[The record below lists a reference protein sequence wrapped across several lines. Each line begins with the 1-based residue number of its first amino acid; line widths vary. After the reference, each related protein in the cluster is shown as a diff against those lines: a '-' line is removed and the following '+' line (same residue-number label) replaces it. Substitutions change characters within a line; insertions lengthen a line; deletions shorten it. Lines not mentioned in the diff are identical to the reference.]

1 MPRIALLS
9 TPWPLFN
16 RPSVQ
21 LGTLKAYLQREL
33 PEIEVDAHHVY
44 LRVAEAI
51 GYDLYKSISERS
63 WLSEACFAALLYPER
78 EEIIEG
84 FWRRQSRGLHPKAR
98 FRTLCRSLKEV
109 SERILGTV
117 PWTSYPLIGLS
128 ICYGQL
134 TSSLYFITQ
143 IKKASP
149 HSRIAAGGSSCAG
162 RMGESLLTAFPEIN
176 FVVSGEGE
184 LPLLHLVKSL
194 SGGPLSPFPSPP
206 AGGQCHNVIS
216 RRKPRNLGSASGRIL
231 RFLPSVEMTQNPL
244 LPDCDTASGGRG
256 RDEGEQTDISIP
268 GLFTRSLRSGQGFSQ
283 VARLDDLPIP
293 DYSDYFEELKT
304 FSEAKQFFPKL
315 PMEMSRGCW
324 WSKTTL
330 PRPAKGC
337 AFCNLNLQWQGYRAK
352 SHRRIVQEL
361 ASLVDRYEL
370 LSVSFADNLLPPR
383 NLQSL
388 FEAVARLGRDFRF
401 FAEIRAT
408 TSLDEL
414 LAMGKAGVAEVQVGI
429 EALSTRLLKKLN
441 KGTMAIQNLEI
452 MKNCEARN
460 VPDLTSNLITHF
472 PGSDEMDV
480 EETLR
485 TLQFAVPFRP
495 LKATPFWLGYGSPV
509 WHHPEAFRIR
519 KVRNHPFYD
528 YLFPRKIL
536 SQLQLILQGYE
547 GDLKEQQ
554 RLWNKVTKALESWRT
569 TYEDLHGASNRDPI
583 LSYLDGG
590 TFLIIRERRPAAGDR
605 THRLRGSS
613 RRIYL
618 FCGKNRS
625 LPEIVERFPGFG
637 EEKILPFLNM
647 MVDKRL
653 MFREGERFLSLA
665 VPVRG
670 FRF

>member
-1 MPRIALLS
+1 MKAGSSMPRIALLS

-16 RPSVQ
+16 RPSIQ
-21 LGTLKAYLQREL
+21 LGTLKAYLQREI
-33 PEIEVDAHHVY
+33 PELEVDAHHVY

-84 FWRRQSRGLHPKAR
+84 FWRRQTRGLHPKAR
-98 FRTLCRSLKEV
+98 FKTLCRSLKEV

-134 TSSLYFITQ
+134 TSSLYFIRQ

-162 RMGESLLTAFPEIN
+162 RMGESLLTAFPEID

-184 LPLLHLVKSL
+184 IPLLHLVKSL
-194 SGGPLSPFPSPP
+194 TAGPPSSFPSPP
-206 AGGQCHNVIS
+206 AGG
-216 RRKPRNLGSASGRIL
+216 R
-231 RFLPSVEMTQNPL
+231 
-244 LPDCDTASGGRG
+244 GRG
-256 RDEGEQTDISIP
+256 EGEQTDISIP
-268 GLFTRSLRSGQGFSQ
+268 GLFTRSLRSGQSFSQ

-293 DYSDYFEELKT
+293 DYSDYFEDLKA
-304 FSEAKQFFPKL
+304 FSEAKRFLPKL

-361 ASLVDRYEL
+361 ASLIDRYEL

-388 FEAVARLGRDFRF
+388 FEAVARLGKDFRF

-485 TLQFAVPFRP
+485 TLQFAAPFRP

-509 WHHPEAFRIR
+509 WHRPEAFSVR

-547 GDLKEQQ
+547 GGLKEQQ
-554 RLWNKVTKALESWRT
+554 RLWNKVAKALKSWRA
-569 TYEDLHGASNRDPI
+569 TYDDLQGASNTDPI
-583 LSYLDGG
+583 LSYQDGG
-590 TFLIIRERRPAAGDR
+590 TFLIIRERRPTADDR

-618 FCGKNRS
+618 FCEKNRS
-625 LPEIVERFPGFG
+625 LPEIVERFAGFG

-670 FRF
+670 FRL

>member
-16 RPSVQ
+16 RPSIQ
-21 LGTLKAYLQREL
+21 LGTLKAFLQREL
-33 PEIEVDAHHVY
+33 PELEVDAHHVY

-63 WLSEACFAALLYPER
+63 WLSEACFTALLYPER
-78 EEIIEG
+78 EDIIER
-84 FWRRQSRGLHPKAR
+84 FWRSQTRDPSLRAR
-98 FRTLCRSLKEV
+98 FQELGRSLKEV

-117 PWTSYPLIGLS
+117 PWTVYPLIGLS
-128 ICYGQL
+128 LCYGQL
-134 TSSLYFITQ
+134 TSSLYFIRQ
-143 IKKASP
+143 IKKAAP
-149 HSRIAAGGSSCAG
+149 DAKIVVGGSSCAG
-162 RMGESLLTAFPEIN
+162 GMGESLLTAFPEID
-176 FVVSGEGE
+176 FLVSGEGE

-194 SGGPLSPFPSPP
+194 SANHTNLPSPP
-206 AGGQCHNVIS
+206 V
-216 RRKPRNLGSASGRIL
+216 SG
-231 RFLPSVEMTQNPL
+231 L
-244 LPDCDTASGGRG
+244 L
-256 RDEGEQTDISIP
+256 
-268 GLFTRSLRSGQGFSQ
+268 TRRSGSPQGFSQ
-283 VARLDDLPIP
+283 FARLDDLPAP
-293 DYSDYFEELKT
+293 DYTDYFEDLKT
-304 FSEAKQFFPKL
+304 FPEAKRFLPKL

-337 AFCNLNLQWQGYRAK
+337 AFCNLNLQWEGYRAK

-361 ASLVDRYEL
+361 ASLIDRYDL

-388 FEAVARLGRDFRF
+388 FESIARLGKDYRF

-441 KGTMAIQNLEI
+441 KGTTAIQNLEI

-460 VPDLTSNLITHF
+460 VPDLTSNLIIHF

-485 TLQFAVPFRP
+485 TLQFAAPLRP
-495 LKATPFWLGYGSPV
+495 LRATPFWLGYGSPV
-509 WHHPEAFRIR
+509 WHHPEAFGIR
-519 KVRNHPFYD
+519 KVRNHPFYNH
-528 YLFPRKIL
+528 LFPRETL
-536 SQLQLILQGYE
+536 SQLRLILQGYE
-547 GDLKEQQ
+547 GGVKEQQ
-554 RLWNKVTKALESWRT
+554 RLWGKVTKALKSWKN
-569 TYEDLHGASNRDPI
+569 TYDDLHSASNIDPI
-583 LSYLDGG
+583 LSYQDGG
-590 TFLIIRERRPAAGDR
+590 SFLIIRERRSAADDR
-605 THRLRGSS
+605 THRLRASS
-613 RRIYL
+613 RRMYL
-618 FCGKNRS
+618 FCEENRS
-625 LPEIVERFPGFG
+625 LSEIVERFPGFG
-637 EEKILPFLNM
+637 QEKILSFLNM
-647 MVDKRL
+647 MVDKQL

-670 FRF
+670 F